1 MEVKL
6 LITNEGITYEPVVGD
21 KVEWTTERKGTP
33 GKLTFTVV
41 KDNIIN
47 FQEGNAVNLYV
58 DGTPIFYGFVFT
70 KKRSK
75 DGTID
80 VTAYDQLRY
89 LKNKD
94 TYVYTGKKA
103 SDVVRMIADD
113 FKLNVGEIEDT
124 GYSISKMSE
133 SNKTLF
139 DIIQNAID
147 TTLANTKKL
156 YVLYDDFGKLALKNI
171 ESLKTDVYIDE
182 ECLEDFDYSTS
193 IDSNTYSKVKLLYK
207 DSNGG
212 TSTAYSYQSGDSI
225 NKWGVL
231 QYFKE
236 INNIEGADSMAQ
248 MLLDLYNH
256 KTRQLTLKGCFG
268 NLKVRAGS
276 SIVVNLSLGDIIV
289 QNYFLCETVKHTL
302 EHNQHTMDIKVIGRS
317 EFVV

>member
-6 LITNEGITYEPVVGD
+6 LITNEGVTYEPVVED
-21 KVEWTTERKGTP
+21 KIEWTTERRGTP
-33 GKLTFTVV
+33 GKLTFSVV

-58 DGTPIFYGFVFT
+58 DSTPVFYGFVFT

-113 FKLNVGEIEDT
+113 FKLNVGVIDDT
-124 GYSISKMSE
+124 GYKITKMSE

-156 YVLYDDFGKLALKNI
+156 YVLYDDFGKLTLKNI
-171 ESLKTDVYIDE
+171 ENMKTSVYIDS

-193 IDSNTYSKVKLLYK
+193 IDGDTYNKVKLLYK

-212 TSTAYSYQSGDSI
+212 ISTAYTYQSGDSI

-236 INNIEGADSMAQ
+236 INNIEGADTMAK

-256 KTRQLTLKGCFG
+256 KTRQLSLKGCFG
-268 NLKVRAGS
+268 NLGVRAGS
-276 SIVVNLSLGDIIV
+276 SIVVNLNLGDIIV
-289 QNYFLCETVKHTL
+289 QNYFLCETVKHSFK
-302 EHNQHTMDIKVIGRS
+302 HNQHTMDIKVIGRS
-317 EFVV
+317 EFVA

>member
-6 LITNEGITYEPVVGD
+6 LITNEGVTYEPVVED
-21 KVEWTTERKGTP
+21 KIEWSTERKGTP
-33 GKLTFTVV
+33 GKLTFTVL

-58 DGTPIFYGFVFT
+58 DGTPVFYGFVFT

-103 SDVVRMIADD
+103 SDVVNMIAGD
-113 FKLNVGEIEDT
+113 FKLNTGEIENT
-124 GYSISKMSE
+124 GYSIAKMSE

-156 YVLYDDFGKLALKNI
+156 YVLYDDFGKLTLKNI
-171 ESLKTDVYIDE
+171 ESLKTDIYIDD

-193 IDSNTYSKVKLLYK
+193 IDSNTYNKVKLLYK
-207 DSNGG
+207 DSDSGIE
-212 TSTAYSYQSGDSI
+212 TPIVYQHGENI

-236 INNIEGADSMAQ
+236 INNIEGADTMAKI
-248 MLLDLYNH
+248 LLDLYNH
-256 KTRQLTLKGCFG
+256 KTRQLSLKGCFG
-268 NLKVRAGS
+268 NLGVRAGS
-276 SIVVNLSLGDIIV
+276 SIVVNLNLGDIIV
-289 QNYFLCETVKHTL
+289 QNYFLCETVKHSFK
-302 EHNQHTMDIKVIGRS
+302 HNQHTMDIKVIGRS
-317 EFVV
+317 EFVA